1 MSAHPW
7 RFLAYDIKERCKAET
22 NFMHRSWKE
31 GGGRHMLDHPPFGQD
46 NETAFWGY
54 LVVALGFLIVA
65 FSYKKT
71 YCN

>member
-1 MSAHPW
+1 
-7 RFLAYDIKERCKAET
+7 
-22 NFMHRSWKE
+22 
-31 GGGRHMLDHPPFGQD
+31 MLDHPPFGQD